1 MGSRIDASITS
12 QEYEDNI
19 NVTLKRLRRSHLNKV
34 IYPYLNISS
43 IRNKF
48 GDLDKIVDGNI
59 GILCIAETK
68 FSLICPDILDIT
80 ENKCG
85 WLVSVKSHISSRR
98 LNDFKISFSI

>member
-59 GILCIAETK
+59 DIFCIAATK
-68 FSLICPDILDIT
+68 LHKCFPNNQFVYQCNQSKYTAYYRKQRWLDGIC
-80 ENKCG
+80 
-85 WLVSVKSHISSRR
+85 
-98 LNDFKISFSI
+98 

>member
-12 QEYEDNI
+12 PEYEDNI

-59 GILCIAETK
+59 DILRRAETK
-68 FSLICPDILDIT
+68 SDESFPSNQFLHQYNQSIYTEYYREQKWLDGF
-80 ENKCG
+80 C
-85 WLVSVKSHISSRR
+85 
-98 LNDFKISFSI
+98 